1 MVLSDTET
9 LVCEDIKKRQQV
21 GIRKYQTTVASNPL
35 ELRWWLQHQYEE
47 LLDAA
52 VYTKRAIQELEK
64 NENIDRLNAVM
75 RSWAEEA
82 MDNNGDNSS

>member
-1 MVLSDTET
+1 MLHDTET
-9 LVCEDIKKRQQV
+9 LVCEDIKKRQQI
-21 GIRKYQTTVASNPL
+21 GIAKYQTTVASNPL

-64 NENIDRLNAVM
+64 NDNIERLNAVM
-75 RSWAEEA
+75 RGWAEEA
-82 MDNNGDNSS
+82 MDNNGENQ

>member
-1 MVLSDTET
+1 MLDTET

-21 GIRKYQTTVASNPL
+21 GISKYGTTVSASSL

-52 VYTKRAIQELEK
+52 VYTKRAIQELDK
-64 NENIDRLNAVM
+64 NDNFNQINAVM
-75 RSWAEEA
+75 RSWVEEA
-82 MDNNGDNSS
+82 MDNNGDNQ